1 MLKKKVKVARSCLT
15 LCTPWNFPG
24 QNAGVRSLFLLQGI
38 FPTQGLNSGLLHCR
52 QIFLPTEVSGKP
64 LIMLSLI
71 LYSELVFYIMALVEY
86 LAVNTDD
93 ELIYFRSPF
102 HLHFP
107 NHKVS
112 SKSFTGNWFFP
123 GSSASKSP
131 KGLNHHKVM
140 HLIM

>member
-1 MLKKKVKVARSCLT
+1 M
-15 LCTPWNFPG
+15 PFPSPG
-24 QNAGVRSLFLLQGI
+24 DLPDSGI
-38 FPTQGLNSGLLHCR
+38 ELGSPASQAD
-52 QIFLPTEVSGKP
+52 FLPTEVSGKP

-112 SKSFTGNWFFP
+112 SKSFTGN
-123 GSSASKSP
+123 
-131 KGLNHHKVM
+131 
-140 HLIM
+140 